1 MVDVRRLAAD
11 ILGVGESRVKILPE
25 ALEKLEEV
33 STRADVRRLIKEG
46 LIIAEPAKG
55 NSRGRW
61 RLRHE
66 KKKKG
71 RRRGYGSRKGPKSA
85 REDPKRAWINRI
97 RTLRRYLKYL
107 KDNGIID
114 AKTWRKLYKM
124 AKGGYFRDLSHL
136 KQYLITNKIVPPD
149 KIR

>member
-1 MVDVRRLAAD
+1 MVDVKRLAAE
-11 ILGVGESRVKILPE
+11 ILGVGESRIKILPE
-25 ALEKLEEV
+25 ALDKIEEV
-33 STRADVRRLIKEG
+33 STRSDVRRLVKEG
-46 LIIAEPAKG
+46 LIVVEPKKG

-61 RLRHE
+61 RIRHK

-71 RRRGYGSRKGPKSA
+71 RRRGYGSRKGPKTA

-114 AKTWRKLYKM
+114 TKTWRKLYKM
-124 AKGGYFRDLSHL
+124 AKGGYFRDISHL